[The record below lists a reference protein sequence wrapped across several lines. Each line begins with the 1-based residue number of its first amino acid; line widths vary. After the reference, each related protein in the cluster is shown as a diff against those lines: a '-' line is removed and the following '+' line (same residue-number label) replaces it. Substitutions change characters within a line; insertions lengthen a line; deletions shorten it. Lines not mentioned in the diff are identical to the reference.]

1 MVGRDAFQVTCVVLI
16 PTFTTQ
22 VIANG
27 SDSHYYL
34 FAFALNTFQEVENGQ
49 GLSCG
54 DGEAWLV
61 FDANAS
67 LFPAALLQMHAVQR
81 QAITAKRTRP
91 SRGRVCFQGC
101 FCLKQL

>member
-1 MVGRDAFQVTCVVLI
+1 MLEGGLCQVTPVTRMSLL
-16 PTFTTQ
+16 TTRA
-22 VIANG
+22 IANEIN
-27 SDSHYYL
+27 SHYYP

-67 LFPAALLQMHAVQR
+67 SLVRSLPGAQKPGPADQAVSV
-81 QAITAKRTRP
+81 P
-91 SRGRVCFQGC
+91 
-101 FCLKQL
+101 